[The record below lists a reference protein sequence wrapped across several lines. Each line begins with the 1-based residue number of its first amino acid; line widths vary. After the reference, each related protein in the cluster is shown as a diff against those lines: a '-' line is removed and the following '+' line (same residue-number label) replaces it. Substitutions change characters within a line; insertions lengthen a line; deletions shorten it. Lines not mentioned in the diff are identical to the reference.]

1 MVDFFKRFF
10 IGHFLILV
18 IVALAIMYFGG
29 SELIAIFLVAVLIE
43 SLFYFLDVKFLP
55 KRKAE
60 IANKLIK
67 TFGAEQLLEGI
78 IKFKIG
84 SIEFYAETVVDFKLG
99 LQLANFETVRFHV
112 ARNQIDQLSTISG
125 FELKENSID
134 KIQTYVVYETDVEG
148 LKLAQEKLE
157 KMI

>member
-1 MVDFFKRFF
+1 MADFFKKFI

-29 SELIAIFLVAVLIE
+29 SQLIAIFLFAGLIE
-43 SLFYFLDVKFLP
+43 SLFYYLDVKFIP

-60 IANKLIK
+60 IADKLIK

-78 IKFKIG
+78 IKFNIG
-84 SIEFYAETVVDFKLG
+84 SIEFYAEAAVDFKLG

-112 ARNQIDQLSTISG
+112 ARNQIDRLSTISG
-125 FELKENSID
+125 FELKEN
-134 KIQTYVVYETDVEG
+134 KIYKIETYIVYETDVVG
-148 LKLAQEKLE
+148 LRRAKEKLE